1 MEYEEKELEKEEN
14 DFKKRL
20 GKKIK
25 NYRLKAG
32 LSQHKLGL
40 QSNISRTQISRLE
53 NGEISTTVITL
64 LRIGRALNLDDQ
76 QLLDL
81 LK

>member
-1 MEYEEKELEKEEN
+1 MQYDEKELEKEEF

-20 GKKIK
+20 GGKIK

-64 LRIGRALNLDDQ
+64 LRISKALNLDKA

-81 LK
+81 LD

>member
-1 MEYEEKELEKEEN
+1 MQFEEEELKKEEV
-14 DFKKRL
+14 DFKNRL
-20 GKKIK
+20 GEKIK
-25 NYRLKAG
+25 NYRLEAG

-53 NGEISTTVITL
+53 NGEVSTAVITL
-64 LRIGRALNLDDQ
+64 LRIARALNLDES

>member
-1 MEYEEKELEKEEN
+1 MQYEERELEKEEF

-20 GKKIK
+20 GEKIK
-25 NYRLKAG
+25 NYRLKTG

-53 NGEISTTVITL
+53 NGEINTTVITL
-64 LRIGRALNLDDQ
+64 LRISRALNLDKT

-81 LK
+81 LD